1 MRSSPVAGGRRPKK
15 KSSPQIRKT
24 KNGLLFYL
32 ETRTRERTARLDSA
46 WLEARLEEKA
56 LNSLTL
62 NSQLFDPRRRLST
75 LNSQLSTPNS
85 SRLPQTR
92 DSRLATRD
100 SRLATCGSQ
109 RLSKVLDSTRRHGTG
124 LAETLTR
131 LDGTTTELDSRLTRF
146 ATRRTARRLAD
157 STRLD
162 SSSTAWPRHKSL
174 ATTQPGG
181 EIPCRFLKYAC
192 LLQTATRIYPPIIL
206 NYSLNIR
213 RLC

>member
-1 MRSSPVAGGRRPKK
+1 MCFG
-15 KSSPQIRKT
+15 
-24 KNGLLFYL
+24 
-32 ETRTRERTARLDSA
+32 RLDPPKNPDFFFWRVWAGFLPLASYLISGTVLKSERQQPEFGLSGFAFNAKSKSA
-46 WLEARLEEKA
+46 EFFCCLSLLDPRLEARGTASA
-56 LNSLTL
+56 LARGRS
-62 NSQLFDPRRRLST
+62 
-75 LNSQLSTPNS
+75 
-85 SRLPQTR
+85 R

-174 ATTQPGG
+174 VTTQPGG
-181 EIPCRFLKYAC
+181 EVPCRFLKYAC
-192 LLQTATRIYPPIIL
+192 LLQTATRIYPSII
-206 NYSLNIR
+206 
-213 RLC
+213 

>member
-1 MRSSPVAGGRRPKK
+1 MARGS
-15 KSSPQIRKT
+15 
-24 KNGLLFYL
+24 
-32 ETRTRERTARLDSA
+32 TRGEGAQLSD
-46 WLEARLEEKA
+46 
-56 LNSLTL
+56 
-62 NSQLFDPRRRLST
+62 SQLSTLRPSTST

-85 SRLPQTR
+85 SFRLPQTR

-100 SRLATCGSQ
+100 SRRATCGSQ
-109 RLSKVLDSTRRHGTG
+109 QLSKVLDSTRRHGTG

-181 EIPCRFLKYAC
+181 EVPCRFLKCAC
-192 LLQTATRIYPPIIL
+192 LLQTATRIYPSII
-206 NYSLNIR
+206 
-213 RLC
+213 

>member
-1 MRSSPVAGGRRPKK
+1 MARGS
-15 KSSPQIRKT
+15 
-24 KNGLLFYL
+24 
-32 ETRTRERTARLDSA
+32 TRGEGA
-46 WLEARLEEKA
+46 
-56 LNSLTL
+56 
-62 NSQLFDPRRRLST
+62 QLFDSQLST
-75 LNSQLSTPNS
+75 LRPSTSALDSQLSTPNS
-85 SRLPQTR
+85 SRLPQKTR

-109 RLSKVLDSTRRHGTG
+109 RLSKVFDSTRRHGTG

-174 ATTQPGG
+174 ATAQSGG
-181 EIPCRFLKYAC
+181 EVPCRFLKYAC
-192 LLQTATRIYPPIIL
+192 LLQTATRIYPSII
-206 NYSLNIR
+206 
-213 RLC
+213 

>member
-1 MRSSPVAGGRRPKK
+1 MHGSPRL
-15 KSSPQIRKT
+15 
-24 KNGLLFYL
+24 GLARGS
-32 ETRTRERTARLDSA
+32 TRGEGAQLSD
-46 WLEARLEEKA
+46 
-56 LNSLTL
+56 
-62 NSQLFDPRRRLST
+62 SQLSTLRPSTST

-85 SRLPQTR
+85 SSRLPQTR
-92 DSRLATRD
+92 VSRLATRD

-162 SSSTAWPRHKSL
+162 SSSAAWPRHKSL
-174 ATTQPGG
+174 ATTQPGV
-181 EIPCRFLKYAC
+181 RFRAD
-192 LLQTATRIYPPIIL
+192 
-206 NYSLNIR
+206 S
-213 RLC
+213 

>member
-1 MRSSPVAGGRRPKK
+1 MARGS
-15 KSSPQIRKT
+15 
-24 KNGLLFYL
+24 
-32 ETRTRERTARLDSA
+32 TRGEGAQLSD
-46 WLEARLEEKA
+46 
-56 LNSLTL
+56 
-62 NSQLFDPRRRLST
+62 SQLSTLRPSTST

-85 SRLPQTR
+85 SFRLPQTR

-109 RLSKVLDSTRRHGTG
+109 QLSKVLDSTRRHGTV

-181 EIPCRFLKYAC
+181 EVPCRFLKCAC
-192 LLQTATRIYPPIIL
+192 LLHTATRIHPSII
-206 NYSLNIR
+206 
-213 RLC
+213 

>member
-1 MRSSPVAGGRRPKK
+1 MARGS
-15 KSSPQIRKT
+15 
-24 KNGLLFYL
+24 
-32 ETRTRERTARLDSA
+32 TRGEGAQLSD
-46 WLEARLEEKA
+46 
-56 LNSLTL
+56 
-62 NSQLFDPRRRLST
+62 SQLLSTLRPSTST

-85 SRLPQTR
+85 SSRRLPQTR

-174 ATTQPGG
+174 STTQPGG
-181 EIPCRFLKYAC
+181 EVPCRFLKYAC
-192 LLQTATRIYPPIIL
+192 LLQTATRIYPSII
-206 NYSLNIR
+206 
-213 RLC
+213 

>member
-1 MRSSPVAGGRRPKK
+1 LARGS
-15 KSSPQIRKT
+15 
-24 KNGLLFYL
+24 
-32 ETRTRERTARLDSA
+32 TRGEGAQLSD
-46 WLEARLEEKA
+46 
-56 LNSLTL
+56 
-62 NSQLFDPRRRLST
+62 SQLSTLRPSTST
-75 LNSQLSTPNS
+75 LNSQLSTPNSSS

-181 EIPCRFLKYAC
+181 EVPCRFFKCAC
-192 LLQTATRIYPPIIL
+192 LLQTATRIYPSII
-206 NYSLNIR
+206 
-213 RLC
+213 

>member
-1 MRSSPVAGGRRPKK
+1 MARGS
-15 KSSPQIRKT
+15 
-24 KNGLLFYL
+24 
-32 ETRTRERTARLDSA
+32 TRGEGAQLSD
-46 WLEARLEEKA
+46 
-56 LNSLTL
+56 
-62 NSQLFDPRRRLST
+62 SQLSTLRPSTST

-85 SRLPQTR
+85 SFRLPQTR

-174 ATTQPGG
+174 ATTQPDG
-181 EIPCRFLKYAC
+181 EVPCRFLKYAC
-192 LLQTATRIYPPIIL
+192 LLQTTTRIYPSII
-206 NYSLNIR
+206 
-213 RLC
+213 